1 MPDVDA
7 LDLALLTALRENP
20 RAGALA
26 LSRLTH
32 VARATVESR
41 LSRLERAGVI
51 TGYGPDIDV
60 AAAGFTV
67 IAFVT
72 LEIAQGALDRV
83 KSDLSDIPAVLE
95 AYAVTG
101 SADMICKVAATSHAD
116 LQQTLLRIDS
126 SPSVARST
134 SAIALSTVIAP
145 RDLPLLTSRAPATT
159 PRSPAFRLTQRAPA
173 FRLGTRGRRSLETRR
188 PSPRVRSFPD
198 GVLDVLAG
206 LLQVAL
212 DLVGLALDFK
222 RRVVNGLTVS
232 LLDLALGLLGLVLC
246 LVSCTHGRSFLR
258 WTFRPYLGPLPM
270 RSAFTQAWGSSSR
283 KPTLSVTWKWIRW
296 SPSIRPRMSLT
307 SNQSRL
313 WSVFD
318 ARPMAPLIA
327 SSMLSAEE
335 PTISLTE

>member
-1 MPDVDA
+1 MPDLDA

-41 LSRLERAGVI
+41 LSRLERSGVI

-60 AAAGFTV
+60 AAAGFSV

-83 KSDLSDIPAVLE
+83 KSDLDAIPAVLE

-126 SPSVARST
+126 SASVARST

-145 RDLPLLTSRAPATT
+145 RDLPLLTSRAPAGT
-159 PRSPAFRLTQRAPA
+159 PRSPAFRLPGPA
-173 FRLGTRGRRSLETRR
+173 FCVPVRRRQHPGPAR
-188 PSPRVRSFPD
+188 PTTTCQALRTPTPPR
-198 GVLDVLAG
+198 
-206 LLQVAL
+206 
-212 DLVGLALDFK
+212 
-222 RRVVNGLTVS
+222 
-232 LLDLALGLLGLVLC
+232 LALGSAGVLVC
-246 LVSCTHGRSFLR
+246 RS
-258 WTFRPYLGPLPM
+258 
-270 RSAFTQAWGSSSR
+270 
-283 KPTLSVTWKWIRW
+283 
-296 SPSIRPRMSLT
+296 
-307 SNQSRL
+307 
-313 WSVFD
+313 
-318 ARPMAPLIA
+318 
-327 SSMLSAEE
+327 
-335 PTISLTE
+335 